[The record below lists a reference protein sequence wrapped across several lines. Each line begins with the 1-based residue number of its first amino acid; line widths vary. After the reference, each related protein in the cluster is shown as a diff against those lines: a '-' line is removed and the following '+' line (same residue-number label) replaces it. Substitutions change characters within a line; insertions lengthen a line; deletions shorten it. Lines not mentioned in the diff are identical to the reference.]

1 MVDPAADPAPAE
13 AAQVAD
19 QLMAVLAGLRRVT
32 RRRLRATRS
41 DPLRGAQLE
50 VLRGVEDQ
58 PGIGVAA
65 LARVLHLAGNSVSTL
80 VNQLTAA
87 GLLRREP
94 DPADRRAVR
103 LHLAP
108 AARQRLTDWRRSRAA
123 LVGQAM
129 TRLPAADQDRITAA
143 LPALRA
149 LLADLEPSDEPSD
162 PEPTDPEPTDLGPTD
177 LEPTGEPSD
186 PTPADP
192 EPTPHAA
199 RCPEEEP

>member
-1 MVDPAADPAPAE
+1 MTDPPAAPPPAE
-13 AAQVAD
+13 PAQLAD
-19 QLMAVLAGLRRVT
+19 QLMTVLAGLRRVT

-94 DPADRRAVR
+94 DPVDRRAVR

-108 AARQRLTDWRRSRAA
+108 AARQRLSEWRRARVE
-123 LVGQAM
+123 LVGQAVH
-129 TRLPAADQDRITAA
+129 RLPAADRDRIAAA

-149 LLADLEPSDEPSD
+149 LLADLQPTDPEPAD
-162 PEPTDPEPTDLGPTD
+162 PEPTDPEPTD
-177 LEPTGEPSD
+177 
-186 PTPADP
+186 P
-192 EPTPHAA
+192 EPTP
-199 RCPEEEP
+199 RTERRPEEEP